1 MDRLGEPFELLLVD
15 NGSRGASPARLRAL
29 AARDSRVRVIRLSR
43 NFGHQPALSA
53 GLDFARGQAVIL
65 LDSDLQDPPE
75 VIPARQARWC
85 QGAQVVYGQCIARRG
100 ESAWILLTA
109 ATFYRLMGRVS
120 VINLPPESWDF
131 HLLDCLGVGVF
142 GQCRGQNVFMPG

>member
-1 MDRLGEPFELLLVD
+1 MDHLGEPFELLLVD
-15 NGSRGASPARLRAL
+15 DGSRDASPARLRAL

-75 VIPARQARWC
+75 VIPARQAR
-85 QGAQVVYGQCIARRG
+85 
-100 ESAWILLTA
+100 
-109 ATFYRLMGRVS
+109 
-120 VINLPPESWDF
+120 
-131 HLLDCLGVGVF
+131 
-142 GQCRGQNVFMPG
+142 